1 MSADD
6 FTTTIADEPREEQS
20 APSATPGAPL
30 VSAPANAVEESPVHE
45 PEVETD
51 TDSVPAQVTG
61 PSAEP
66 VTSVPVHETRVS
78 VDKVITDP
86 SDPLAVQVP
95 PEGRGNALTPIGGAW
110 GVETPETPE
119 EALARKASES
129 DDE

>member
-6 FTTTIADEPREEQS
+6 FTYTDEPREE
-20 APSATPGAPL
+20 APATEATAAGAAPL
-30 VSAPANAVEESPVHE
+30 PSHAVEESPVHE
-45 PEVETD
+45 PEV
-51 TDSVPAQVTG
+51 SVDDEAVDAQVKG
-61 PSAEP
+61 PDQEP
-66 VTSVPVHETRVS
+66 STTTTVHETRVS

-95 PEGRGNALTPIGGAW
+95 PEGRGNALTPIAEAW

-119 EALARKASES
+119 QALARKADES